1 MITQPFKQAVD
12 QKDLDRVK
20 IMLRNSL
27 SNDLTFESFQEMLT
41 YALNQF
47 PNLIEPHDGTEFP
60 NASSWTKTYA
70 SEVRDD
76 LMDNFSAERIAHIK
90 EVHEHVYAKER
101 HEQLNPTAATTHD
114 AKETTP
120 SVNVTSLITTLGV
133 TVASILVGVLMDL
146 SIVTIATT
154 AFVSFVVVAGVTYY
168 LVKKSK

>member
-1 MITQPFKQAVD
+1 MITQPFKQAVN

-27 SNDLTFESFQEMLT
+27 SNDLTFQSFQEMLT

-60 NASSWTKTYA
+60 TASVWTKTYA

-101 HEQLNPTAATTHD
+101 HEQLNPTAATTN
-114 AKETTP
+114 ETKRTTL
-120 SVNVTSLITTLGV
+120 SVNVVSLITTLGV
-133 TVASILVGVLMDL
+133 AVASVLVGVLMDL
-146 SIVTIATT
+146 SIVTLATT
-154 AFVSFVVVAGVTYY
+154 AVVASIVVGGVTYY

>member
-20 IMLRNSL
+20 IMLRSSL
-27 SNDLTFESFQEMLT
+27 SNDLTFQSFQEMLT
-41 YALNQF
+41 YALNEF

-60 NASSWTKTYA
+60 NASVWTKTYA
-70 SEVRDD
+70 SEVRED

-101 HEQLNPTAATTHD
+101 HDQLNPTAATAHD
-114 AKETTP
+114 TKRATP
-120 SVNVTSLITTLGV
+120 SVSVVALITTLGV
-133 TVASILVGVLMDL
+133 TVASILVGILMDL

-154 AFVSFVVVAGVTYY
+154 AVVSFAVVGGVTYY
-168 LVKKSK
+168 LIKKSK